1 MIIMAQFILPSDSF
15 GQNKLF
21 ASISHL
27 YFVLEVRVIFSMTT
41 LINIVYLYHCMQAR
55 FDKLN
60 ILVGKCSLLE
70 FC

>member
-1 MIIMAQFILPSDSF
+1 MAQFTLPSDSF

-27 YFVLEVRVIFSMTT
+27 YFVLGKSNFLMTT
-41 LINIVYLYHCMQAR
+41 LINIVYLYQCMQVR

-60 ILVGKCSLLE
+60 ILAVNCSLLD

>member
-27 YFVLEVRVIFSMTT
+27 YFVLGESNFFDD
-41 LINIVYLYHCMQAR
+41 N
-55 FDKLN
+55 FDKYC
-60 ILVGKCSLLE
+60 ILVSMHASKI
-70 FC
+70 